1 MMLMNLLKRRPMIL
15 SVQTPRAGFAAA
27 MKQSSDDVELNG
39 MKITSTEGD
48 QSKGQ
53 LSVPFKN

>member
-1 MMLMNLLKRRPMIL
+1 MNLLKRRPMSL
-15 SVQTPRAGFAAA
+15 SVQTSRAGFAAA